1 MNESESQAENEP
13 LKLTGLSRRSVLAG
27 GVALTIMTAV
37 SSIAPERA
45 RAVTG
50 PWGGYSNGQIP
61 ESALMDV
68 DYPGVNPNPPSNS
81 RLLMKPDAGVALLAL
96 LTAYTADAAGD
107 PNLADNLPVDEGY
120 RSLALQQHYWDLYG
134 PPRAGVPG
142 TSNHGW
148 GQAVDFWNPPV
159 SEGNGE
165 LAWLRS
171 NAGRFGFTELS
182 GEPWHWN
189 YSGTYTPP
197 VVTPIIIPRRREEE
211 EHMYSIVQTVEGTVY
226 IVGMKGKKEP
236 IQSPAHVV
244 LLLRNKYGKLD
255 ANNQP
260 KDKFE
265 MDRMYTSEVDII
277 NFYLS
282 RVNA

>member
-1 MNESESQAENEP
+1 MNEKELQGEHDLIKPS
-13 LKLTGLSRRSVLAG
+13 GLSRRTVLSG

-37 SSIAPERA
+37 SSLTPADRA
-45 RAVTG
+45 RAATG

-61 ESALMDV
+61 EDALMHV
-68 DYPGVNPNPPSNS
+68 DYPGVNPNPPSNP

-96 LTAYTADAAGD
+96 VTAFTDETGGH
-107 PNLADNLPVDEGY
+107 LPVDEGY

-159 SEGNGE
+159 SEGHSE

-171 NAGRFGFTELS
+171 NAARFGYTELS

-197 VVTPIIIPRRREEE
+197 ITIPIAPPRRREEE
-211 EHMYSIVQTVEGTVY
+211 ESMYSIVETVEGAIY
-226 IVGMKGKKEP
+226 IVGRSGKREQ
-236 IQSPAHVV
+236 IQTPAHVL
-244 LLLRNKYGKLD
+244 LLLRNKYGRLD
-255 ANNQP
+255 SNNQP

-265 MDRMYTSEVDII
+265 MDRMYTSELDTIAY
-277 NFYLS
+277 YLNK
-282 RVNA
+282 VNA

>member
-1 MNESESQAENEP
+1 MSKGASKAENEP
-13 LKLTGLSRRSVLAG
+13 LELTGLSRRSVLAG
-27 GVALTIMTAV
+27 GVALTIITAV
-37 SSIAPERA
+37 SSFAPERA

-61 ESALMDV
+61 ESALMQV

-96 LTAYTADAAGD
+96 LAAYSADAAGN

-120 RSLALQQHYWDLYG
+120 RSLALQQYYWDLYG
-134 PPRAGVPG
+134 PPRAGFPG

-159 SEGNGE
+159 SEGYGE

-197 VVTPIIIPRRREEE
+197 VVTPIIIPRQHEED
-211 EHMYSIVQTVEGTVY
+211 HMYSIVDMAEGGIW
-226 IVGMKGKKEP
+226 IVGMKGKRER
-236 IQSPAHVV
+236 IASPAHVTI
-244 LLLRNKYGKLD
+244 LLRQKYGKLD
-255 ANNQP
+255 ANNRP
-260 KDKFE
+260 LDKFE
-265 MDRMYTSEVDII
+265 IDRLLNVEMDIVAGYM
-277 NFYLS
+277 S
-282 RVNA
+282 RVNS